1 MFQLPVTSAK
11 PRHRTGC
18 LAILTACILL
28 VTGAATHKT
37 EARPLSGI
45 VAVSTGPMSASYLR
59 NNRPIGR
66 DLAAG
71 DDVFLNDEV
80 RTGTRTKAQVLLQDE
95 SVFSMGPG
103 SSVVFD
109 EFVYD
114 PGAGDGSLTARLV
127 GGSMRF
133 VSGKIAKQAGDKV
146 SLKVGKA
153 SIGIRGTE
161 ILARHSAMGSRL
173 VLLSGEME
181 ISSPAGTV
189 TIARPGWGIEIG
201 VEGTLGV
208 PRFVPP
214 QDLNMM
220 MAASEDDVASA
231 NGGGQDDDAD
241 NDGTSEQ
248 SQSNNN
254 DNAESNEDSAS
265 DGENEGESNGTANAD
280 ANTGANTQ
288 TDSAASDN
296 VSQFDEAL
304 SGMGAAPDAS
314 GGLNQIVNIIV
325 TQPSRS
331 PNNQPQVDLAQ
342 LASDLNENNQ
352 TEQAGAIVES
362 ELVTFSNGVIPANPF
377 FASDSKILV
386 RYGSQWNNMAAS
398 PAYFAVLRKLLRE
411 KFPNS
416 TATETGNLPQF
427 DSLPFVYRLS
437 GNVADSNGD
446 LVHGAVNL
454 DDYDGILAIGNLS
467 GSAYFLNGTLS
478 ADEQTVLAN
487 FTGNGGRV
495 LALAQPG
502 AAQAASVGAHLD
514 IFQNGA
520 SYSAN
525 GQTAQMVSLAPA
537 AADNALTADVQNIT
551 HTHADGF
558 PLFSFSNLSNA
569 EALLQTSDTNPHVAA
584 LGFDSGALYIARYG
598 CASDGSGSFGIEAL
612 GHDMGQF
619 CANLLAGL
627 APNDSL
633 RDVEIAKISLRE
645 EAEGAAT
652 YRLISGGEGL
662 FRIAGDR
669 LLMVGGQ
676 TPQAEAYELRIGVT
690 GADGVEKRIT
700 QNFTISGTAGSAQ
713 SKIISRRVDVQAN
726 AQVNL
731 VESGTLVNQQDL
743 PDWITITNNADGNVV
758 GTGTPGLPGDIT
770 LHYAIGEGDN
780 AYDRY
785 VRLAVATD
793 CASDNCQ
800 AFLAS
805 LDTQTPLIEGRHY
818 SLAGYQPD
826 FAAFYDR
833 FTTGQGNFAGVQD
846 IAGETGTA
854 RANLAVMIDYADRQA
869 DITASGVFTDFSATG
884 GTAASGSWRT
894 QMNGLGFDTGCLSPG
909 SAMGGAMCHFDSQ
922 DTALAAISQT
932 CTGNAGTCA
941 ADNHPNVRMAPI
953 ISLTPY
959 PLAGHGGPQTHSL
972 LAAQRLY
979 DRRGFVGPDA
989 TMLNPDSPSFA
1000 LTPR

>member
-1 MFQLPVTSAK
+1 MFNLPAISAK
-11 PRHRTGC
+11 PRRIVRMA
-18 LAILTACILL
+18 AIAIISGSALL
-28 VTGAATHKT
+28 VTAAAINKT

-45 VAVSTGPMSASYLR
+45 VAVSTGPMSASYLHDD
-59 NNRPIGR
+59 RPRAR

-133 VSGKIAKQAGDKV
+133 VSGNIAKKAGDKV

-161 ILARHSAMGSRL
+161 ILARHSAAGSRL

-214 QDLNMM
+214 QDINMM
-220 MAASEDDVASA
+220 MAPSQDNAASA
-231 NGGGQDDDAD
+231 DSGGQDDTDDANSTD
-241 NDGTSEQ
+241 ASSSDESESEQTASSGNDDGTGGSTEDG
-248 SQSNNN
+248 SS
-254 DNAESNEDSAS
+254 AE
-265 DGENEGESNGTANAD
+265 DGGS
-280 ANTGANTQ
+280 
-288 TDSAASDN
+288 SASDN

-304 SGMGAAPDAS
+304 TGIGETPDAS
-314 GGLNQIVNIIV
+314 GSLNQIVNIIV
-325 TQPSRS
+325 TAPSRN
-331 PNNQPQVDLAQ
+331 PNNQPQLDLAQ
-342 LASDLNENNQ
+342 LTLDLNENNQ

-362 ELVTFSNGVIPANPF
+362 ELVSFSNGVIPANPF
-377 FASDSKILV
+377 FVSDSKILV
-386 RYGSQWNNMAAS
+386 RYGSQWNNMVAS
-398 PAYFAVLRKLLRE
+398 PAYFSVLRKLLRE

-416 TATETGNLPQF
+416 IAAEGSSLPQF
-427 DSLPFVYRLS
+427 DNLPFVYRLS

-446 LVHGAVNL
+446 LVHGAVSL
-454 DDYDGILAIGNLS
+454 DDYDGILAIANLS

-487 FTGNGGRV
+487 FTSNGGRV
-495 LALAQPG
+495 LALGQPG
-502 AAQAASVGAHLD
+502 TAQAASVSAHLD

-525 GQTAQMVSLAPA
+525 GQTAQTLSLAPA
-537 AADNALTADVQNIT
+537 TADNALTAGVQNIA
-551 HTHADGF
+551 HAHADGF
-558 PLFSFSNLSNA
+558 PLFSFSDLSNA
-569 EALLQTSDTNPHVAA
+569 EALLQTSDANPHVAGY
-584 LGFDSGALYIARYG
+584 GFDSGALYIARYG
-598 CASDGSGSFGIEAL
+598 CASDGFGSFGIEAL

-619 CANLLAGL
+619 CANLVASL
-627 APNDSL
+627 APDDSL

-645 EAEGAAT
+645 DDGSQPT
-652 YRLISGGEGL
+652 YRLISGGDGL
-662 FRIAGDR
+662 FRIDGDR

-676 TPQAEAYELRIGVT
+676 TPEAEAYELRIGVT

-700 QNFTISGTAGSAQ
+700 QNFTISGTAGSAE
-713 SKIISRRVDVQAN
+713 SKIISRRVEVQAG
-726 AQVNL
+726 AAVNL
-731 VESGTLVNQQDL
+731 VENGTLVNQQDL
-743 PDWITITNNADGNVV
+743 PDWITITNNEDGNVV

-770 LHYAIGEGDN
+770 LHYSIGEGDT

-785 VRLAVATD
+785 VRLAVASD
-793 CASDNCQ
+793 CASDNCR

-805 LDTQTPLIEGRHY
+805 LDTQSPLTEGRHY

-826 FAAFYDR
+826 FTAFYDR
-833 FTTGQGNFAGVQD
+833 FTTGQGNFSGGQN
-846 IAGETGTA
+846 IEGETGTA
-854 RANLAVMIDYADRQA
+854 RANLTVSINYADRQA
-869 DITASGVFTDFSATG
+869 DIIASGVFADFSAAD
-884 GTAASGSWRT
+884 GTQASGSWRT

-922 DTALAAISQT
+922 DTALAAIRQT
-932 CTGNAGTCA
+932 CTGNSGSCA
-941 ADNHPNVRMAPI
+941 EDNHPNVRMAPI
-953 ISLTPY
+953 VSLAPY
-959 PLAGHGGPQTHSL
+959 PLANHDGAETHSL

-979 DRRGFVGPDA
+979 DTRGTLGSEGA
-989 TMLNPDSPSFA
+989 ALNPDSPSYA

>member
-1 MFQLPVTSAK
+1 MFNLPAISAK
-11 PRHRTGC
+11 PRRIVRMA
-18 LAILTACILL
+18 AIAIMAGSALL
-28 VTGAATHKT
+28 VTAAAINKT

-45 VAVSTGPMSASYLR
+45 VAVSTGPMSASYLHDD
-59 NNRPIGR
+59 RPRAR

-133 VSGKIAKQAGDKV
+133 VSGKIAKKAGDKV

-161 ILARHSAMGSRL
+161 ILARHSAAGSRL

-214 QDLNMM
+214 QD
-220 MAASEDDVASA
+220 
-231 NGGGQDDDAD
+231 
-241 NDGTSEQ
+241 
-248 SQSNNN
+248 
-254 DNAESNEDSAS
+254 
-265 DGENEGESNGTANAD
+265 
-280 ANTGANTQ
+280 
-288 TDSAASDN
+288 
-296 VSQFDEAL
+296 FDEAL
-304 SGMGAAPDAS
+304 TGIGETSDAS
-314 GGLNQIVNIIV
+314 GSLNQIVNIIV
-325 TQPSRS
+325 TAPSRN
-331 PNNQPQVDLAQ
+331 PNNQPQLDLAQ
-342 LASDLNENNQ
+342 LTLDLNENNQ

-362 ELVTFSNGVIPANPF
+362 ELVSFSNGVIPANPF
-377 FASDSKILV
+377 FVSDSKILV

-398 PAYFAVLRKLLRE
+398 PAYFSVLRKLLRE

-416 TATETGNLPQF
+416 TAAEGSSLPQF
-427 DSLPFVYRLS
+427 DNLPFVYRLS

-446 LVHGAVNL
+446 LVHGAVSL
-454 DDYDGILAIGNLS
+454 DDYDGILAIANLS

-487 FTGNGGRV
+487 FTSNGGRV
-495 LALAQPG
+495 LALGEPG
-502 AAQAASVGAHLD
+502 TPQAASVSAHLD

-525 GQTAQMVSLAPA
+525 GQTAQTLSLAPA
-537 AADNALTADVQNIT
+537 TADNALTAGVQNIA
-551 HTHADGF
+551 HAHADGF
-558 PLFSFSNLSNA
+558 PLFSFSDLSNA
-569 EALLQTSDTNPHVAA
+569 EALLQTSDANPHVAGY
-584 LGFDSGALYIARYG
+584 GFDSGALYIARYG

-612 GHDMGQF
+612 GHDMEQF
-619 CANLLAGL
+619 CANLVASL
-627 APNDSL
+627 APDDSL

-645 EAEGAAT
+645 DDGSQPT
-652 YRLISGGEGL
+652 YRLISGGDGL
-662 FRIAGDR
+662 FRIDGDR

-676 TPQAEAYELRIGVT
+676 TPEAEAYELRIGVT

-700 QNFTISGTAGSAQ
+700 QNFTISGTAGSAE
-713 SKIISRRVDVQAN
+713 SKIISRRVEVQAG
-726 AQVNL
+726 AAVNL
-731 VESGTLVNQQDL
+731 VENGTLVNQQDL
-743 PDWITITNNADGNVV
+743 PDWITITNNEDGNVV

-770 LHYAIGEGDN
+770 LHYSIGEGDT

-785 VRLAVATD
+785 VRLAVASD
-793 CASDNCQ
+793 CASDNCR

-805 LDTQTPLIEGRHY
+805 LDTQSPLTEGRHY

-826 FAAFYDR
+826 FTAFYDR
-833 FTTGQGNFAGVQD
+833 FTTGQGNFSGGQD
-846 IAGETGTA
+846 IEGETGTA
-854 RANLAVMIDYADRQA
+854 RANLAVSINYADRQA
-869 DITASGVFTDFSATG
+869 DIIASGLFADFSAAD
-884 GTAASGSWRT
+884 GTQASGSWRT

-922 DTALAAISQT
+922 DTALAAIRQT
-932 CTGNAGTCA
+932 CTGNSGSCA
-941 ADNHPNVRMAPI
+941 
-953 ISLTPY
+953 
-959 PLAGHGGPQTHSL
+959 
-972 LAAQRLY
+972 
-979 DRRGFVGPDA
+979 
-989 TMLNPDSPSFA
+989 
-1000 LTPR
+1000 